1 MLRLAFDFIITW
13 RETRTRPNA
22 YTALTVF
29 FHCQPPEILK
39 NLSPSP
45 AIDFRKKNKVITRN
59 AILFIIVKF
68 YSVKA
73 SA

>member
-1 MLRLAFDFIITW
+1 MAAI
-13 RETRTRPNA
+13 
-22 YTALTVF
+22 LTLENLNYGYIDGGYKR
-29 FHCQPPEILK
+29 EILK

-45 AIDFRKKNKVITRN
+45 AIDFREKNKVIARN

-73 SA
+73 SAWRMSA